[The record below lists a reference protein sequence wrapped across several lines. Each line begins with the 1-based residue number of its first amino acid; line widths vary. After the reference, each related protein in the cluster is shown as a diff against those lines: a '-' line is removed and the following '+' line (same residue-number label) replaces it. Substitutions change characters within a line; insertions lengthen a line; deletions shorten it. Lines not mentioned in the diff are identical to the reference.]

1 MPSRSIPRKYAEAL
15 FHLAEET
22 DGIDA
27 VRRDLENLAEV
38 LRQTPALNLFI
49 ESPDVAQAEKTLL
62 FESTIRGKV
71 KNATWQFLQ
80 LLLRRKRA
88 ALLPEIL
95 SEYVQMD
102 EEKKGIRRVTV
113 VSAVPLDKSEK
124 ELLTLRLRDLTGKTI
139 LIDTQVDPSI
149 LGGVVV
155 YLDGKVI
162 DGSVRTGLEELK
174 ARLLA
179 RSIQ

>member
-27 VRRDLENLAEV
+27 VRGDLESLAEV
-38 LRQTPALNLFI
+38 LRKTPVLKSFI
-49 ESPDVAQAEKTLL
+49 ESPDVAEAEKTTF

-71 KNATWQFLQ
+71 KNATWEFLQ
-80 LLLRRKRA
+80 LLLRRKRT
-88 ALLPEIL
+88 ALLPEIF
-95 SEYVQMD
+95 SEYLQID
-102 EEKKGIRRVTV
+102 EERKGIQKVMV
-113 VSAVPLDKSEK
+113 VSAVPLDKSE
-124 ELLTLRLRDLTGKTI
+124 EMLLTSRLHALTGKTI

-155 YLDGKVI
+155 YLGGKVI

-174 ARLLA
+174 GRLLA
-179 RSIQ
+179 TSMD